1 MNASPFRV
9 TYHLS
14 ARKQLDGIE
23 PRKVREQIER
33 RMNALKNDP
42 MPEGVKKLSQPQD
55 AFRVRQGEHR
65 IICQVQASQI
75 IILRIGHWRE
85 VYRR

>member
-1 MNASPFRV
+1 MNASPFHV

-33 RMNALKNDP
+33 RIVALKNNP
-42 MPEGVKKLSQPQD
+42 MPEGAKKLSRPQD

-65 IICQVQASQI
+65 IIYQVQESQI
-75 IILRIGHWRE
+75 IILRIGHRRE

>member
-9 TYHLS
+9 TFHPS
-14 ARKQLDGIE
+14 ARKQLDGLE

-33 RMNALKNDP
+33 RINALKNNP

-55 AFRVRQGEHR
+55 ALRVRQGEHR
-65 IICQVQASQI
+65 IIYQVRESQI
-75 IILRIGHWRE
+75 IILRIGHRRE